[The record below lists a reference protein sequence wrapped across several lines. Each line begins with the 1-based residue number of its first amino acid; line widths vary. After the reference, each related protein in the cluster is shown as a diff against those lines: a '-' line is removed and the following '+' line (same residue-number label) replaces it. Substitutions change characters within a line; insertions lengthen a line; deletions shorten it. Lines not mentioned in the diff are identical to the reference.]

1 MREVHQHSPRNP
13 WRDGHDEASNP
24 PATMRAKETVMTRIN
39 QKHDAPSKNVVES
52 LQGLAAMEEHF
63 GLLSC
68 ADNDLFTKVTS
79 PH

>member
-1 MREVHQHSPRNP
+1 MVLRSTMVLPNGTLLKHS
-13 WRDGHDEASNP
+13 E
-24 PATMRAKETVMTRIN
+24 ETVMTRIN